1 MSKLKYSLGIILA
14 VVLIAAGAAYIYLAH
29 YAPLKPDEATEVTV
43 WYVNNDKMWQNF
55 AGLADNYSSGEG
67 KKYGI
72 TVKVKAFDTR
82 TELYKDLNKAI
93 EEKSALP
100 DMVVCDTDYAAYMA
114 DKGVLADLSSYFG
127 NWEAS
132 SFSEE
137 IAEASSKKDGTLV
150 AVPIAAETEVFMVNT
165 KIFPDISALS
175 SFEKL
180 CSVAD
185 EYYLRNGSSFFTVS
199 DYSSFFRTAAAQ
211 LNDDF
216 DAVSPYDTNNKNCKY
231 IYKLLAEAAYNRGF
245 EASGEDAAKMV
256 GEGKY
261 ACAIVSSPEVMR
273 YAYALNAD
281 DIEFATYPC
290 MKDGEPAYVEKV
302 TGITMT
308 ASDSDSERASAM
320 FIRWLTSTENNSAF
334 VCDSGYIPDAG
345 AAVSVSDYAIY
356 SELQTA
362 MAERRNKSEHYTYE
376 ASAEYSVNSRNF
388 DDILNTIMDSLN

>member
-14 VVLIAAGAAYIYLAH
+14 VVLIAAGAVYIYFAH

-72 TVKVKAFDTR
+72 TVKVKAFDSR

-93 EEKSALP
+93 EEKGALP

-137 IAEASSKKDGTLV
+137 IAEASSKGGTLV

-199 DYSSFFRTAAAQ
+199 DYSFFFRTAAAQ

-261 ACAIVSSPEVMR
+261 ACAIVSSPDVMR

-320 FIRWLTSTENNSAF
+320 FIRWFTSAEVESAF
-334 VCDSGYIPDAG
+334 VGDSGYILPTG
-345 AAVSVSDYAIY
+345 AAVSVSDFDIY

>member
-14 VVLIAAGAAYIYLAH
+14 VVLIAAGAVYIYFAH

-72 TVKVKAFDTR
+72 TVKVKAFDSR

-93 EEKSALP
+93 EEKGALP

-114 DKGVLADLSSYFG
+114 DEGVLADLSSYFG

-137 IAEASSKKDGTLV
+137 IAEASSKDGTLV

-199 DYSSFFRTAAAQ
+199 DYSFFFRTAAAQ

-256 GEGKY
+256 AEGKY

-320 FIRWLTSTENNSAF
+320 FIRWFTSAEVESAF
-334 VCDSGYIPDAG
+334 VGDSGYILPTG
-345 AAVSVSDYAIY
+345 AAVSVSDFDIY

>member
-14 VVLIAAGAAYIYLAH
+14 VVLIAAGAVYIYFAH

-72 TVKVKAFDTR
+72 TVKVKAFDSR
-82 TELYKDLNKAI
+82 TELHKDLNKAI
-93 EEKSALP
+93 EEKGSLP

-137 IAEASSKKDGTLV
+137 IAEASSKDGTLI
-150 AVPIAAETEVFMVNT
+150 AVPIAAETQVFMVNT

-199 DYSSFFRTAAAQ
+199 DYSFFFRTAAAQ

-320 FIRWLTSTENNSAF
+320 FIRWFTSAEVESAF
-334 VCDSGYIPDAG
+334 VGDSGYILPTG
-345 AAVSVSDYAIY
+345 AAVSVSDFDIY

>member
-1 MSKLKYSLGIILA
+1 MSKLKYSLGIILV
-14 VVLIAAGAAYIYLAH
+14 VVLIAAGVVYIYFAH

-72 TVKVKAFDTR
+72 TVKVKAFDSR

-93 EEKSALP
+93 EEKGALP

-137 IAEASSKKDGTLV
+137 IAEASSKDGTLV

-199 DYSSFFRTAAAQ
+199 DYSFFFRTAAAQ

-256 GEGKY
+256 AEGKY

-273 YAYALNAD
+273 YAYAINAD

-320 FIRWLTSTENNSAF
+320 FIRWFTSAEVESAF
-334 VCDSGYIPDAG
+334 VGDSGYILPTG
-345 AAVSVSDYAIY
+345 AAVSVSDFDIY

>member
-14 VVLIAAGAAYIYLAH
+14 VVLIAAGVVYIYFAH

-72 TVKVKAFDTR
+72 TVKVKAFDSR

-93 EEKSALP
+93 EEKGALP

-137 IAEASSKKDGTLV
+137 IAEASSKDGTLV
-150 AVPIAAETEVFMVNT
+150 AVPIAAETQVFMVNT

-199 DYSSFFRTAAAQ
+199 DYSFFFRTAAAQ

-273 YAYALNAD
+273 YAYAINAD

-320 FIRWLTSTENNSAF
+320 FIRWFTSAEVESAF
-334 VCDSGYIPDAG
+334 IGDSGYILPTG
-345 AAVSVSDYAIY
+345 AAVSVSDFDIY

>member
-14 VVLIAAGAAYIYLAH
+14 VVLIAAGAVYIYFAH

-72 TVKVKAFDTR
+72 TVKVKAFDSR

-93 EEKSALP
+93 EEKGALP

-137 IAEASSKKDGTLV
+137 IAEASSKDGTLV
-150 AVPIAAETEVFMVNT
+150 AVPIAAETQVFMVNT

-199 DYSSFFRTAAAQ
+199 DYSFFFRTAAAQ

-320 FIRWLTSTENNSAF
+320 FIRWFTSAEVESAF
-334 VCDSGYIPDAG
+334 VGDSGYILPTG
-345 AAVSVSDYAIY
+345 AAVSVSDFDIY

>member
-14 VVLIAAGAAYIYLAH
+14 VVLIAAGAVYIYFAH

-72 TVKVKAFDTR
+72 TVKVKAFDSR

-93 EEKSALP
+93 EEKGALP

-137 IAEASSKKDGTLV
+137 IAEASSKDGTLV
-150 AVPIAAETEVFMVNT
+150 AVPIAAEAQVFMVNT

-199 DYSSFFRTAAAQ
+199 DYSFFFRTAAAQ

-320 FIRWLTSTENNSAF
+320 FIRWFTSAEVESAF
-334 VCDSGYIPDAG
+334 VGDSGYILPTG
-345 AAVSVSDYAIY
+345 AAVSVSDFDIY

-362 MAERRNKSEHYTYE
+362 MAERKNKSEHYTYE

>member
-14 VVLIAAGAAYIYLAH
+14 VVLIAAGAVYIYFAH

-72 TVKVKAFDTR
+72 TVKVKAFDSR

-93 EEKSALP
+93 EEKGALP

-137 IAEASSKKDGTLV
+137 IAEASSKDGTLV

-199 DYSSFFRTAAAQ
+199 DYSFFFRTAAAQ

-273 YAYALNAD
+273 YAYAINSD

-320 FIRWLTSTENNSAF
+320 FIRWFTSAEVESAF
-334 VCDSGYIPDAG
+334 VGDSGYILPTG
-345 AAVSVSDYAIY
+345 AAVSVSDFDIY

>member
-14 VVLIAAGAAYIYLAH
+14 VVLIAAGAVYIYFAH

-72 TVKVKAFDTR
+72 TVKVKAFDSR

-93 EEKSALP
+93 EEKGALP

-137 IAEASSKKDGTLV
+137 IAEASSKDGTLV

-199 DYSSFFRTAAAQ
+199 DYSFFFRTAAAQ

-273 YAYALNAD
+273 YAYAINAD

-320 FIRWLTSTENNSAF
+320 FIRWFTSAEVESEF
-334 VCDSGYIPDAG
+334 VGDSGYILPTG
-345 AAVSVSDYAIY
+345 AAVSVSDFDIY

>member
-14 VVLIAAGAAYIYLAH
+14 VVLIAAGAVYIYFAH

-72 TVKVKAFDTR
+72 TVKVKAFDSR

-93 EEKSALP
+93 EEKGALP

-137 IAEASSKKDGTLV
+137 IAEASSKDGTLV

-199 DYSSFFRTAAAQ
+199 DYSFFFRTAAAQ

-320 FIRWLTSTENNSAF
+320 FIRWFTSAEVESAF
-334 VCDSGYIPDAG
+334 IGDSGYILPTG
-345 AAVSVSDYAIY
+345 AAVSVSDFDIY

>member
-14 VVLIAAGAAYIYLAH
+14 VVLIAAGVVYIYFAH

-72 TVKVKAFDTR
+72 TVKVKAFDSR

-93 EEKSALP
+93 EEKGALP

-137 IAEASSKKDGTLV
+137 IAEASSKDGTLV

-185 EYYLRNGSSFFTVS
+185 EYYLRNASSFFTVS
-199 DYSSFFRTAAAQ
+199 DYSFFFRTAAAQ

-273 YAYALNAD
+273 YAYAINAD

-320 FIRWLTSTENNSAF
+320 FIRWFTSDEVESAF
-334 VCDSGYIPDAG
+334 VGDSGYILPTG
-345 AAVSVSDYAIY
+345 AAVSVSDFDIY

>member
-14 VVLIAAGAAYIYLAH
+14 VVLIAAGAVYIYFAH

-72 TVKVKAFDTR
+72 TVKVKAFDSR

-93 EEKSALP
+93 EEKGALP

-137 IAEASSKKDGTLV
+137 IAEASSKDGTLV

-185 EYYLRNGSSFFTVS
+185 EYYLRNASSFFTVS
-199 DYSSFFRTAAAQ
+199 DYSFFFRTAAAQ

-320 FIRWLTSTENNSAF
+320 FIRWFTSAEVESAF
-334 VCDSGYIPDAG
+334 VGDSGYILPTG
-345 AAVSVSDYAIY
+345 AAVSVSDFDIY

-376 ASAEYSVNSRNF
+376 ASAEYSVNSRDF

>member
-14 VVLIAAGAAYIYLAH
+14 VVLIAAGAVYIYFAH

-72 TVKVKAFDTR
+72 TVKVKAFDSR

-93 EEKSALP
+93 EEKGSLP

-137 IAEASSKKDGTLV
+137 IAEASSKDGTLV
-150 AVPIAAETEVFMVNT
+150 AVPIAAETQVFMVNT

-199 DYSSFFRTAAAQ
+199 DYSFFFRTAAAQ

-273 YAYALNAD
+273 YAYAINAD

-320 FIRWLTSTENNSAF
+320 FIRWFTSAEVESAF
-334 VCDSGYIPDAG
+334 VGDSGYILPTG
-345 AAVSVSDYAIY
+345 AAVSVSDFDIY

-362 MAERRNKSEHYTYE
+362 MAERKNKSEHYTYE

>member
-14 VVLIAAGAAYIYLAH
+14 VVLIAAGAVYIYFAH

-72 TVKVKAFDTR
+72 TVKVKAFDSR

-93 EEKSALP
+93 EEKGALP

-114 DKGVLADLSSYFG
+114 DEGVLADLSSYFG

-137 IAEASSKKDGTLV
+137 IAEASSKDGTLV

-199 DYSSFFRTAAAQ
+199 DYSFFFRTAAAQ

-261 ACAIVSSPEVMR
+261 ACAIVSSPDVMR

-320 FIRWLTSTENNSAF
+320 FIRWFTSAEVESAF
-334 VCDSGYIPDAG
+334 VGDSGYILSTG
-345 AAVSVSDYAIY
+345 AAVSASDFDIY

>member
-14 VVLIAAGAAYIYLAH
+14 VVLIAAGAVYIYFAH

-72 TVKVKAFDTR
+72 TVKVKAFDSR

-93 EEKSALP
+93 EEKGSLP

-137 IAEASSKKDGTLV
+137 IAEASSKDGTLV

-199 DYSSFFRTAAAQ
+199 DYSFFFRTAAAQ

-320 FIRWLTSTENNSAF
+320 FIRWFTSAEVESAF
-334 VCDSGYIPDAG
+334 VGDSGYILPTG
-345 AAVSVSDYAIY
+345 AAVSVSDFDIY

-388 DDILNTIMDSLN
+388 DYILNTIMDSLN

>member
-14 VVLIAAGAAYIYLAH
+14 VVLIAAGVVYIYFAH

-72 TVKVKAFDTR
+72 TVKVKAFDSR

-93 EEKSALP
+93 EEKGALP

-137 IAEASSKKDGTLV
+137 IAEASSKDGTLV

-199 DYSSFFRTAAAQ
+199 DYSFFFRTAAAQ

-256 GEGKY
+256 AEGKY

-273 YAYALNAD
+273 YAYAINAD

-320 FIRWLTSTENNSAF
+320 FIRWFTSAEVESAF
-334 VCDSGYIPDAG
+334 VGDSGYILPTG
-345 AAVSVSDYAIY
+345 AAVSVSDFDIY

>member
-14 VVLIAAGAAYIYLAH
+14 VVLIAAGAVYIYFAH

-72 TVKVKAFDTR
+72 TVKVKAFDSR

-93 EEKSALP
+93 EEKGALP

-137 IAEASSKKDGTLV
+137 IAEASSKDGTLV

-199 DYSSFFRTAAAQ
+199 DYSFFFRTAAAQ

-261 ACAIVSSPEVMR
+261 ACAIVSSPDVMR

-320 FIRWLTSTENNSAF
+320 FIRWFTSDEVESAF
-334 VCDSGYIPDAG
+334 VGDSGYILPTG
-345 AAVSVSDYAIY
+345 AAVSVSDFDIY

-362 MAERRNKSEHYTYE
+362 MAERKNKSEHYTYE

>member
-14 VVLIAAGAAYIYLAH
+14 VVLIAAGAVYIYFAH

-72 TVKVKAFDTR
+72 TVKVKAFDSR
-82 TELYKDLNKAI
+82 TELHKDLNKAI
-93 EEKSALP
+93 EEKGSLP

-137 IAEASSKKDGTLV
+137 IAEASSKDGTLV
-150 AVPIAAETEVFMVNT
+150 AVPIAAETQVFMVNT

-199 DYSSFFRTAAAQ
+199 DYSFFFRTAAAQ

-273 YAYALNAD
+273 YAYAINAD

-320 FIRWLTSTENNSAF
+320 FIRWFTSADVESTF
-334 VCDSGYIPDAG
+334 VGDSGYILPTG
-345 AAVSVSDYAIY
+345 AAVSVSDFDIY

>member
-14 VVLIAAGAAYIYLAH
+14 VVLIAAGAVYIYFAH

-72 TVKVKAFDTR
+72 TVKVKAFDSR
-82 TELYKDLNKAI
+82 TELYKNLNKAI
-93 EEKSALP
+93 EEKGALP

-137 IAEASSKKDGTLV
+137 IAEASSKDGTLV

-199 DYSSFFRTAAAQ
+199 DYSFFFRTAAAQ

-320 FIRWLTSTENNSAF
+320 FIRWFTSAEVESAF
-334 VCDSGYIPDAG
+334 VGDSGYILPTG
-345 AAVSVSDYAIY
+345 AAVSVSDFDIY

>member
-14 VVLIAAGAAYIYLAH
+14 VVLIAAGAVYIYFAH

-72 TVKVKAFDTR
+72 TVKVKAFDSR

-93 EEKSALP
+93 EEKGALP

-137 IAEASSKKDGTLV
+137 IAEASSKDGTLV
-150 AVPIAAETEVFMVNT
+150 AVPIAAEAQVFMVNT

-199 DYSSFFRTAAAQ
+199 DYSFFFRTAAAQ

-320 FIRWLTSTENNSAF
+320 FIRWFTSAEVESAF
-334 VCDSGYIPDAG
+334 VGDSGYILPTG
-345 AAVSVSDYAIY
+345 AAVSVSDFDIY

>member
-14 VVLIAAGAAYIYLAH
+14 VVLIAAGVVYIYFAH

-72 TVKVKAFDTR
+72 TVKVKAFDSR

-93 EEKSALP
+93 EEKGSLP

-137 IAEASSKKDGTLV
+137 IAEASSKDGTLV

-199 DYSSFFRTAAAQ
+199 DYSFFFRTAAAQ

-273 YAYALNAD
+273 YAYAINAD

-320 FIRWLTSTENNSAF
+320 FIRWFTSAEVESAF
-334 VCDSGYIPDAG
+334 VGDSGYILPTG
-345 AAVSVSDYAIY
+345 AAVSVSDFDIY

>member
-14 VVLIAAGAAYIYLAH
+14 VVLIAAGAVYIYFAH

-72 TVKVKAFDTR
+72 TVKVKAFDSR
-82 TELYKDLNKAI
+82 TELYKDLKKAI
-93 EEKSALP
+93 EEKGALP

-114 DKGVLADLSSYFG
+114 DKGVLADLNSYFG

-137 IAEASSKKDGTLV
+137 IAEASSKDGTLV

-199 DYSSFFRTAAAQ
+199 DYSFFFRTAAAQ

-261 ACAIVSSPEVMR
+261 ACAIVSSPDVMR

-320 FIRWLTSTENNSAF
+320 FIRWFTSAEVESAF
-334 VCDSGYIPDAG
+334 VGDSGYILPTG
-345 AAVSVSDYAIY
+345 AAVSVSDFDIY

>member
-14 VVLIAAGAAYIYLAH
+14 VVLIAAGVVYIYFAH

-72 TVKVKAFDTR
+72 TVKVKAFDSR

-93 EEKSALP
+93 EEKGALP

-137 IAEASSKKDGTLV
+137 IAEASSKGGTLV

-199 DYSSFFRTAAAQ
+199 DYSFFFRTAAAQ

-320 FIRWLTSTENNSAF
+320 FIRWFTSAEVESAF
-334 VCDSGYIPDAG
+334 VGDSGYILPTG
-345 AAVSVSDYAIY
+345 AAVSVSDFDIY

>member
-14 VVLIAAGAAYIYLAH
+14 VVLIAAGAVYIYFAH

-72 TVKVKAFDTR
+72 TVKVKAFDSR
-82 TELYKDLNKAI
+82 TELHKDLNKAI
-93 EEKSALP
+93 EEKGSLP

-137 IAEASSKKDGTLV
+137 IAEASSKDGTLV
-150 AVPIAAETEVFMVNT
+150 AVPIAAETQVFMVNT

-199 DYSSFFRTAAAQ
+199 DYSFFFRTAAAQ

-261 ACAIVSSPEVMR
+261 ACAIVSSPDVMR

-320 FIRWLTSTENNSAF
+320 FIRWFTSAEVESAF
-334 VCDSGYIPDAG
+334 VGDSGYILPTG
-345 AAVSVSDYAIY
+345 AAVSVSDFDIY

-362 MAERRNKSEHYTYE
+362 MAERKNKSEHYTYE

>member
-14 VVLIAAGAAYIYLAH
+14 VVLIAAGAVYIYFAH

-72 TVKVKAFDTR
+72 TVKVKAFDSR

-93 EEKSALP
+93 EEKGSLP

-137 IAEASSKKDGTLV
+137 IAEASSKDGTLV
-150 AVPIAAETEVFMVNT
+150 AVPIAAETQVFMVNT

-199 DYSSFFRTAAAQ
+199 DYSFFFRTAAAQ

-273 YAYALNAD
+273 YAYAINAD

-320 FIRWLTSTENNSAF
+320 FIRWFTSAEVESAF
-334 VCDSGYIPDAG
+334 VGDSGYILPTG
-345 AAVSVSDYAIY
+345 AAVSVSDFDIY

>member
-14 VVLIAAGAAYIYLAH
+14 VVLIAAGAVYIYFAH

-72 TVKVKAFDTR
+72 TVKVKTFDSR

-93 EEKSALP
+93 EEKGALP

-137 IAEASSKKDGTLV
+137 IAEASSKDGTLV

-199 DYSSFFRTAAAQ
+199 DYSFFFRTAAAQ

-273 YAYALNAD
+273 YAYALDAD

-320 FIRWLTSTENNSAF
+320 FIRWFTSAEVESAF
-334 VCDSGYIPDAG
+334 VGDSGYILPTG
-345 AAVSVSDYAIY
+345 AAVSVSDFDIY

>member
-14 VVLIAAGAAYIYLAH
+14 VVLIAAGAVYIYFAH

-72 TVKVKAFDTR
+72 TVKVKAFDSR

-93 EEKSALP
+93 EEKGALP

-137 IAEASSKKDGTLV
+137 IAEASSKNGTLV

-199 DYSSFFRTAAAQ
+199 DYSFFFRTAAAQ

-261 ACAIVSSPEVMR
+261 ACAIVSSPDVMR

-320 FIRWLTSTENNSAF
+320 FIRWFTSAEVESAF
-334 VCDSGYIPDAG
+334 VGDSGYILPTG
-345 AAVSVSDYAIY
+345 AAVSVSDFDIY

>member
-14 VVLIAAGAAYIYLAH
+14 VVLIAAGAVYIYFAH

-72 TVKVKAFDTR
+72 TVKVKAFDSR

-93 EEKSALP
+93 EEKGALP

-137 IAEASSKKDGTLV
+137 IAEASSKGGTLV

-199 DYSSFFRTAAAQ
+199 DYSFFFRTAAAQ

-320 FIRWLTSTENNSAF
+320 FIRWFTSAEVESAF
-334 VCDSGYIPDAG
+334 VGDSGYILPTG
-345 AAVSVSDYAIY
+345 AAVSVSDFDIY

>member
-14 VVLIAAGAAYIYLAH
+14 VVLIAAGAVYIYFAH

-72 TVKVKAFDTR
+72 TVKVKAFDSR

-93 EEKSALP
+93 EEKGALP

-137 IAEASSKKDGTLV
+137 IAEASSKDGTLV
-150 AVPIAAETEVFMVNT
+150 AVPIAAETQVFMVNT

-199 DYSSFFRTAAAQ
+199 DYSFFFRTAAAQ

-261 ACAIVSSPEVMR
+261 ACAIVSSPDVMR

-320 FIRWLTSTENNSAF
+320 FIRWFTSAEVESAF
-334 VCDSGYIPDAG
+334 VGDSGYILPTG
-345 AAVSVSDYAIY
+345 AAVSVSDFDIY

-362 MAERRNKSEHYTYE
+362 MAERKNKSEHYTYE

>member
-14 VVLIAAGAAYIYLAH
+14 VVLIAAGAVYIYFAH

-72 TVKVKAFDTR
+72 TVKVKAFDSR

-93 EEKSALP
+93 EEKGSLP

-137 IAEASSKKDGTLV
+137 IAEASSKGGTLV

-199 DYSSFFRTAAAQ
+199 DYSFFFRTAAAQ

-308 ASDSDSERASAM
+308 ASNSDSERASAM
-320 FIRWLTSTENNSAF
+320 FIRWFTSAEVESAF
-334 VCDSGYIPDAG
+334 VGDSGYILPTG
-345 AAVSVSDYAIY
+345 AAVSVSDFDIY

>member
-14 VVLIAAGAAYIYLAH
+14 VVLITAGAVYIYFAH

-72 TVKVKAFDTR
+72 TVKVKAFDSR

-93 EEKSALP
+93 EEKGALP

-137 IAEASSKKDGTLV
+137 IAEASSKDGTLV

-199 DYSSFFRTAAAQ
+199 DYSFFFRTAAAQ

-320 FIRWLTSTENNSAF
+320 FIRWFTSAEVESAF
-334 VCDSGYIPDAG
+334 VGDSGYILPTG
-345 AAVSVSDYAIY
+345 AAVSVSDFDIY

>member
-14 VVLIAAGAAYIYLAH
+14 VVLIAAGAVYIYFAH

-72 TVKVKAFDTR
+72 TVKVKAFDSR

-93 EEKSALP
+93 EEMGALP

-137 IAEASSKKDGTLV
+137 IAEASSKGGTLV

-199 DYSSFFRTAAAQ
+199 DYSFFFRTAAAQ

-320 FIRWLTSTENNSAF
+320 FIRWFTSAEVESAF
-334 VCDSGYIPDAG
+334 IGDSGYILPTG
-345 AAVSVSDYAIY
+345 AAVSVSDFDIY

>member
-14 VVLIAAGAAYIYLAH
+14 VVLIAAGAVYIYFAH

-72 TVKVKAFDTR
+72 TVKVKAFDSR

-93 EEKSALP
+93 EEKGSLP

-137 IAEASSKKDGTLV
+137 IAEASSKGGTLV

-185 EYYLRNGSSFFTVS
+185 EYYLRNDSSFFTVS
-199 DYSSFFRTAAAQ
+199 DYSFFFRTAAAQ

-273 YAYALNAD
+273 YAYAINAD

-320 FIRWLTSTENNSAF
+320 FIRWFTSAEVESAF
-334 VCDSGYIPDAG
+334 VGDSGYILPTG
-345 AAVSVSDYAIY
+345 AAVSVSDFDIY

>member
-14 VVLIAAGAAYIYLAH
+14 VVLIAAGAVYIYFAH

-72 TVKVKAFDTR
+72 TVKVKAFDSR

-93 EEKSALP
+93 EEKGALP

-132 SFSEE
+132 SFSEK
-137 IAEASSKKDGTLV
+137 IAEASSKDGTLV

-199 DYSSFFRTAAAQ
+199 DYSFFFRTAAAQ

-273 YAYALNAD
+273 YAYAINAD

-320 FIRWLTSTENNSAF
+320 FIRWFTSAEVESAF
-334 VCDSGYIPDAG
+334 VGDSGYILPTG
-345 AAVSVSDYAIY
+345 AAVSVSDFDIY

>member
-14 VVLIAAGAAYIYLAH
+14 VVLIAAGAVYIYFAH

-72 TVKVKAFDTR
+72 TVKVKAFDSR

-93 EEKSALP
+93 EEKGALP

-137 IAEASSKKDGTLV
+137 IAEASSKGGTLV

-199 DYSSFFRTAAAQ
+199 DYSFFFRTAAAQ

-273 YAYALNAD
+273 YAYAINAD

-320 FIRWLTSTENNSAF
+320 FIRWFTSAEVESAF
-334 VCDSGYIPDAG
+334 VGDSGYILPTG
-345 AAVSVSDYAIY
+345 AAVSVSDFDIY